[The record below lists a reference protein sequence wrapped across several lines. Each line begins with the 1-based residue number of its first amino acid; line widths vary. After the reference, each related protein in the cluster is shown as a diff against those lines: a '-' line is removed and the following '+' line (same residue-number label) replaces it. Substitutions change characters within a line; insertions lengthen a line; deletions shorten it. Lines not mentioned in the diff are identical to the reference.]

1 MSLSILTNISAMN
14 TQQNLLNSSNAVAK
28 SMQRLS
34 SGLRIN
40 TAADDAAGY
49 AISEGLTSQ
58 TSGLDQ
64 AAQNTSDATSM
75 VQTASSSLTDVT
87 NMLQRV
93 RELAVQYDNGTNSSS
108 GKAAIQSEV
117 DQLTGEINRETTSS
131 NFNGTNL
138 LDGSAGAAALTAS
151 QTTSGFT
158 VGTAGSI
165 SFQVGANQGNQLT
178 AKFSAVVGNV
188 SYAAGIDGGTLSTGN
203 GFVWANSTNVASHV
217 FDLSS
222 NTLTQLDSAISAIS
236 SQAGTLGAIQNR
248 LQYTADSISSTNTN
262 LAAANSS
269 IKDVNMASEMTHMTQ
284 QQILEQAGT
293 AMLAQANSQPQMILK
308 LLQ

>member
-58 TSGLDQ
+58 TNGLNQ
-64 AAQNTSDATSM
+64 ASMNTNDAISM
-75 VQTASSSLTDVT
+75 VQTASSSLTNVQ

-93 RELAVQYDNGTNSSS
+93 RELAVQYGNGSNSTA
-108 GKAAIQSEV
+108 GKASIQSEV
-117 DQLTGEINRETTSS
+117 DQLASEISRQQSAST
-131 NFNGTNL
+131 FNGTNL
-138 LDGSAGAAALTAS
+138 LDGSAGLN
-151 QTTSGFT
+151 GVVNG
-158 VGTAGSI
+158 VGTVT
-165 SFQVGANQGNQLT
+165 FQVGANTGDTMTASFGAITGTTAAGVGTAGTLNLT
-178 AKFSAVVGNV
+178 NGFTWANV
-188 SYAAGIDGGTLSTGN
+188 STQS
-203 GFVWANSTNVASHV
+203 ASVHV
-217 FDLSS
+217 FDLAQGNAIS
-222 NTLTQLDSAISAIS
+222 NLDAAISAIS
-236 SQAGTLGAIQNR
+236 TQAGTLGAVQNR
-248 LQYTADSISSTNTN
+248 LQYTSDSINSTEQN
-262 LAAANSS
+262 LSASNSQ
-269 IKDVNMASEMTHMTQ
+269 IKDVNMASEMTSLTQ